1 MRRTLLFAAA
11 LLMAFATQAQDTVPL
26 SLARL
31 LADAPSDTS
40 RYHIFR
46 QAHLQ
51 ALANG
56 QTLDYSDIDTLHIA
70 IPAGAK
76 PIPLAPRNDFANIV
90 IVVKNTVANLVLFSR
105 TPAVQP
111 ILTSTAPDSLIST
124 AIDYGDYSRIPGLDS
139 GRWLLQVVDS
149 TPWVT
154 QRTPTATT
162 ARNCCVSTTDTAP
175 TVQPCPTSAPYRNH
189 A

>member
-1 MRRTLLFAAA
+1 MRRTLLLAAA

-56 QTLDYSDIDTLHIA
+56 DTL
-70 IPAGAK
+70 
-76 PIPLAPRNDFANIV
+76 
-90 IVVKNTVANLVLFSR
+90 S
-105 TPAVQP
+105 
-111 ILTSTAPDSLIST
+111 
-124 AIDYGDYSRIPGLDS
+124 
-139 GRWLLQVVDS
+139 
-149 TPWVT
+149 
-154 QRTPTATT
+154 
-162 ARNCCVSTTDTAP
+162 
-175 TVQPCPTSAPYRNH
+175 
-189 A
+189 